1 MLQCT
6 MGKLP
11 GARDRERMRELI
23 SFTARSFSTP
33 YPSPFGA
40 LIASTASGKAL
51 LSSTNAVLRETD
63 PASHAELRA
72 VRLAAKK
79 LRRISLE
86 GYTLYSTCEPCPMCM
101 ANALWAGIDRVVFGA
116 TIADASLYC
125 RQIHIPARAVA
136 RRADMKCTVE
146 GPLLREL
153 CRSLFDHP
161 RVVKAF
167 RARNRGAGKLAD

>member
-1 MLQCT
+1 

-11 GARDRERMRELI
+11 GGLAARDQERMRELI
-23 SFTARSFSTP
+23 RFTARRFSTP

-40 LIASTASGKAL
+40 LIASSSSGKL
-51 LSSTNAVLRETD
+51 LLLATNAVLRETD
-63 PASHAELRA
+63 PSCHAELRA

-79 LRRISLE
+79 LKRISLK

-125 RQIHIPARAVA
+125 PQIHISARAVA
-136 RRADMKCTVE
+136 RRADMRCRVD
-146 GPLLREL
+146 GPMLRAL
-153 CRSLFDHP
+153 CRSLFVHP

-167 RARNRGAGKLAD
+167 RARNRAAGKLAD